1 METLVI
7 GLDRDRTNIL
17 WTVEIAQ
24 QAKLLANNLNEP
36 FTFYNSHN
44 LEEDN
49 SFFFAH
55 LLTSICVSGHACAY
69 VCTHW
74 LHVLVCV
81 NTHTHTHTH
90 THKQM

>member
-17 WTVEIAQ
+17 WAVEMAQ

-44 LEEDN
+44 LEEEN
-49 SFFFAH
+49 SFFCSSFDLYMCVWAC
-55 LLTSICVSGHACAY
+55 LCICVHTLVICACMCEY
-69 VCTHW
+69 
-74 LHVLVCV
+74 
-81 NTHTHTHTH
+81 TH
-90 THKQM
+90 THKYKNT